1 MISGRMNSYGSDYE
15 ILQFSHLSNEETVD
29 SIINVSREDNVTLEI
44 KDEITG
50 LSWVNPYA
58 DLQLNDQE
66 TAMMTVIDG
75 FRRKIIGEDDYGF
88 YSAGDALTD
97 TAVMTGIKTSIAN
110 QRPVQ
115 FKQQ

>member
-29 SIINVSREDNVTLEI
+29 SEIKVSIEENTTIEI
-44 KDEITG
+44 KDEVTG

-58 DLQLNDQE
+58 ELCLNDQE
-66 TAMMTVIDG
+66 TAIMTVIDG
-75 FRRKIIGEDDYGF
+75 FRSKIMGEEAPGY

-97 TAVMTGIKTSIAN
+97 TAIMTAIKTSIAN
-110 QRPVQ
+110 QQPVT
-115 FKQQ
+115 FSAR

>member
-1 MISGRMNSYGSDYE
+1 
-15 ILQFSHLSNEETVD
+15 
-29 SIINVSREDNVTLEI
+29 
-44 KDEITG
+44 
-50 LSWVNPYA
+50 
-58 DLQLNDQE
+58 
-66 TAMMTVIDG
+66 MTVIDG

-110 QRPVQ
+110 QQPVQ